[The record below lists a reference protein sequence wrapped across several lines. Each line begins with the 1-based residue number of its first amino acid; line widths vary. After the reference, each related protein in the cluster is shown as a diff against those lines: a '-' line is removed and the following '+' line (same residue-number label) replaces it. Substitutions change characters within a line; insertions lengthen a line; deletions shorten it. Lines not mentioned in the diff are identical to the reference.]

1 MAELIP
7 PDLLSKKA
15 RGERRIKMPRVDR
28 VAEAIRKEASTIIH
42 DEIKDPR
49 LGFVT
54 ITRVELS
61 EDLRNAKI
69 FFSVL
74 GNDEAYAKTSE
85 ALDSALGFIRKLI
98 SERINLR
105 FSPEII
111 FRPDRSGEYSVRI
124 EEVLNEIH
132 QKEEQEQKERQ
143 KNEPKKRGRVRKKT
157 K

>member
-1 MAELIP
+1 M
-7 PDLLSKKA
+7 S
-15 RGERRIKMPRVDR
+15 RSDR

-42 DEIKDPR
+42 DEINDPR

-61 EDLRNAKI
+61 ADLHNAKI

-74 GNDEAYAKTSE
+74 GNEEAYKKTQK

-105 FSPEII
+105 SSPEII
-111 FRPDRSGEYSVRI
+111 FRNDRSSEYSVRI

-132 QKEEQEQKERQ
+132 RKGDPECKERELD
-143 KNEPKKRGRVRKKT
+143 EPKKFRRVYKKA